1 MNNEQDYRKSE
12 YLNYSGMK
20 KLLISPA
27 HYKAWLQEQSQP
39 EEPERELRIGIATH
53 SMSLEPERFDEQF
66 SVAPV
71 CDRRTNEG
79 KRIWREHLESCPGK
93 MILTSEEFEIA
104 RSCSDSVRRNSV
116 FAKAIA
122 DEKRLIEKPLYLKN
136 EHFKYGIKGRP
147 DLISPSNNLIVDI
160 KTHGGSLTEYDIR
173 KAIIRNKYY
182 LQEVVYNI
190 LANQNGIP
198 VNEFMFVFVEK
209 KEPYASVSVSIE
221 NANIT
226 MSAMTELRDSCAA
239 FTQCMDTNT
248 WPDLSNSNIVI

>member
-27 HYKAWLQEQSQP
+27 HYKAWLQEQTEP
-39 EEPERELRIGIATH
+39 EEPERELRIGLATH
-53 SMSLEPERFDEQF
+53 SLALEPTLFESQF

-71 CDRRTNEG
+71 CDRRTTEG
-79 KRIWREHLESCPGK
+79 KRIWKEHLESCPGRT
-93 MILTSEEFEIA
+93 ILTAEEFEIA
-104 RSCSDSVRRNSV
+104 RSCADSVRRNTV
-116 FAKAIA
+116 FSRAIS
-122 DEKRLIEKPLYLKN
+122 DDKRLIEKPLFLKN

-160 KTHGGSLTEYDIR
+160 KTHGGLLTVHEIK
-173 KAIIRNKYY
+173 KAILRNKYY
-182 LQEVVYNI
+182 LQELVYNI

-198 VNEFMFVFVEK
+198 VNDFAFIFVEK
-209 KEPYASVSVSIE
+209 KEPYSSVSVTINNLQISQMAFE
-221 NANIT
+221 E
-226 MSAMTELRDSCAA
+226 MRDSCAA

-248 WPDLSNSNIVI
+248 WPDLSQSNIVI